1 MDTKQ
6 IETILQTKTIGI
18 AGCGGLGSNC
28 AALLTR
34 AGIGKLVLADF
45 DKVDESNLSRQY
57 FFRSQVGLYKTD
69 ALLENLLQLNPALI
83 IETHRIALTVTDIA
97 RLFSGCDVVVEAF
110 DDAVAKQMLI
120 ETMTQELPDTPLV
133 AGNGIAGWGNNNAI
147 TTWRADKNFYICGD
161 GTHETSDELPALAPR
176 VMVVAALQANQ
187 VLEILLNNPCQS

>member
-6 IETILQTKTIGI
+6 IELILQTKTVGI

-45 DKVDESNLSRQY
+45 DKIDESNLWRQY

-69 ALLENLLQLNPALI
+69 ALQENLLQLNPALI
-83 IETHRIALTVTDIA
+83 VEKHCLRLTAADIA
-97 RLFSGCDVVVEAF
+97 RLFIGCDVVVEAF
-110 DDAVAKQMLI
+110 DDAAAKQMLI
-120 ETMTQELPDTPLV
+120 ETMALELPATPLI

-147 TTWRADKNFYICGD
+147 TTLHIDDNLYICGD
-161 GTHETSDELPALAPR
+161 GTHEISRELPPLAPR
-176 VMVVAALQANQ
+176 VMVVAAMQANQ
-187 VLEILLNNPCQS
+187 VLEILLNNPF

>member
-6 IETILQTKTIGI
+6 IELILQTKTVGI

-45 DKVDESNLSRQY
+45 DIVDESNLSRQY

-69 ALLENLLQLNPALI
+69 ALRENLLQLNPALI
-83 IETHRIALTVTDIA
+83 IETHCTKLTASDIA
-97 RLFSGCDVVVEAF
+97 RFFIGCDIVVEAF
-110 DDAVAKQMLI
+110 DDANAKQMLI
-120 ETMTQELPDTPLV
+120 ETMALELPATPLI

-147 TTWRADKNFYICGD
+147 TTLRADKNLYICGD
-161 GTHETSDELPALAPR
+161 GTLETSRELPPLAPR
-176 VMVVAALQANQ
+176 VMVVAAMQANQ
-187 VLEILLNNPCQS
+187 VLEILLNNPIY